1 MMKMIIAG
9 PPSIA
14 PPAGRGRPPPPH
26 HAPGRVVGGPN
37 EVLIGVFVNGAF
49 LRLTVEREEIGCP
62 LTSVIQRTFALRCSS
77 LGHVTGLRTRRRMP
91 RRVHARAHTNTQHTY
106 TLISVCLFM
115 NPCTYQHAPTFSV
128 SLQPFSNILPFAS
141 LAAVHVYLPF
151 FLSPQLSLFLL
162 HLSVLLFSQKSNF
175 GL

>member
-1 MMKMIIAG
+1 MPLPLAVD
-9 PPSIA
+9 PS
-14 PPAGRGRPPPPH
+14 PH

-62 LTSVIQRTFALRCSS
+62 LTSVIQRTFALRCSG